1 MTMDYDKIIDAI
13 LAENRTVLER
23 VDKGEVDALLA
34 ASMGAK
40 TIQLCGIG
48 RMKLSVRAFA
58 MRLKHMGFDSYVVYD
73 TTTPVIGPGDL
84 LLVHAGLSNVELNVI
99 KLAKKAGATIALI
112 TAHPD
117 NEHGRLADIRVCLPG
132 QIFGTDG
139 EVPSIQPM
147 ASLMEQAL
155 ILFTDALV
163 LLLIERA
170 RVDTAAMYA
179 RHTNLEG
186 LPGDFA

>member
-1 MTMDYDKIIDAI
+1 MRYRDIIDTI
-13 LAENRTVLER
+13 VAENRTVLDRVEER
-23 VDKGEVDALLA
+23 EIDAFLDA
-34 ASMGAK
+34 IMKAK
-40 TIQLCGIG
+40 SIQICGMG
-48 RMKLSVRAFA
+48 RMKLSVRGFA

-84 LLVHAGLSNVELNVI
+84 LIVHAGLSNVELNVMQ
-99 KLAKKAGATIALI
+99 LAKKAGATIAVI

-117 NEHGRLADIRVCLPG
+117 NEHGRLADIRVRLPG
-132 QIFGTDG
+132 QILGLEG
-139 EVPSIQPM
+139 EVRSIQPM

-155 ILFTDALV
+155 LLFTDAMV

-170 RVDTAAMYA
+170 RVDKAAMYA

-186 LPGDFA
+186 IAGDFA